1 MDNPQGPTI
10 QHRNTVMFCGSLD
23 RRGVWGRMDTCICMA
38 GPSET
43 ITLLIDYPPV
53 QNKKFKK
60 RNRNAYGIR
69 KSLTIMEKNVKKNVN
84 IYI

>member
-1 MDNPQGPTI
+1 
-10 QHRNTVMFCGSLD
+10 MFHGSLD
-23 RRGVWGRMDTCICMA
+23 RRGVWGKMDTCICMA

-84 IYI
+84 IYIYIYN